1 MEEETDGDK
10 GYREKRARTIV
21 IPTKLSALS
30 WYGVIER
37 CIKLQLK
44 SSRETLFEKSI
55 ETTDFHLETKWKSF
69 DNFSIE
75 RLFIYLFISFFAL
88 DTTTERSLRFRVNKR
103 YGARA

>member
-30 WYGVIER
+30 LYGVIER

-44 SSRETLFEKSI
+44 SCETLFEKSI
-55 ETTDFHLETKWKSF
+55 ETTDFHFETK
-69 DNFSIE
+69 
-75 RLFIYLFISFFAL
+75 
-88 DTTTERSLRFRVNKR
+88 
-103 YGARA
+103 

>member
-30 WYGVIER
+30 RYGVIER

-44 SSRETLFEKSI
+44 SCETLFEKSI
-55 ETTDFHLETKWKSF
+55 KTTKSR
-69 DNFSIE
+69 NEMKIV
-75 RLFIYLFISFFAL
+75 R
-88 DTTTERSLRFRVNKR
+88 
-103 YGARA
+103 

>member
-1 MEEETDGDK
+1 MEGETDDDK

-55 ETTDFHLETKWKSF
+55 ETTESRNEMK
-69 DNFSIE
+69 IV
-75 RLFIYLFISFFAL
+75 R
-88 DTTTERSLRFRVNKR
+88 
-103 YGARA
+103 

>member
-1 MEEETDGDK
+1 MEGETDGDK

-55 ETTDFHLETKWKSF
+55 ETTESRNEMK
-69 DNFSIE
+69 IV
-75 RLFIYLFISFFAL
+75 R
-88 DTTTERSLRFRVNKR
+88 
-103 YGARA
+103 

>member
-30 WYGVIER
+30 RYGVIER

-55 ETTDFHLETKWKSF
+55 ETISKRNE
-69 DNFSIE
+69 NRSIIFPSNDY
-75 RLFIYLFISFFAL
+75 LFIYFFFFL
-88 DTTTERSLRFRVNKR
+88 HSTRQRNDHFVFEWIRDTARVHNCR
-103 YGARA
+103 

>member
-44 SSRETLFEKSI
+44 SSRVCSRSRLKRRS
-55 ETTDFHLETKWKSF
+55 LETK
-69 DNFSIE
+69 
-75 RLFIYLFISFFAL
+75 
-88 DTTTERSLRFRVNKR
+88 
-103 YGARA
+103 